1 MGTLLY
7 KHVSQVI
14 YKKIKTKQ
22 KRFVASVTCLWE
34 KNEIVSS
41 SLYFKKTNLRYS
53 LLFRSNY
60 RKIGDGFRKSISI
73 QEIKNFMRC
82 L

>member
-7 KHVSQVI
+7 KHVSQVK

-34 KNEIVSS
+34 KKRNRFQQFI
-41 SLYFKKTNLRYS
+41 L
-53 LLFRSNY
+53 
-60 RKIGDGFRKSISI
+60 
-73 QEIKNFMRC
+73 
-82 L
+82 